1 MYLCTKIIELQQDMN
16 ENFSLTLKEWADED
30 KPREKML
37 NKGKKELTNAELIA
51 ILLRSGLRG
60 KSVVEVAKEV
70 LSFSGNKLTSLSQ
83 LEFSQLSAIKGVGPA
98 KATTLMA
105 ALELGWRMHGEIGN
119 DKEVIINDSQTLF
132 SYMTPLLA
140 DLDHEEFWAV
150 YLSNRGK
157 VLGRQ
162 RISMGGITG
171 TPVDLR
177 ILFRGAIECKAVAL
191 MVAHNHPS
199 GSLTASRE
207 DKDLTKRISEA
218 GRLLEIK
225 LRDHLIIAIG
235 PAGKADYYSFHDNG
249 LL

>member
-1 MYLCTKIIELQQDMN
+1 MI

-37 NKGKKELTNAELIA
+37 NKGKKELTNAELLA

-70 LSFSGNKLTSLSQ
+70 LSSAGNRLTNLSQ
-83 LEFSQLSAIKGVGPA
+83 MEFSQLSTIKGVGPA

-105 ALELGWRMHGEIGN
+105 ALELGWRMHGEIGD
-119 DKEVIINDSQTLF
+119 DKEVIINDSRTF
-132 SYMTPLLA
+132 FTYISPFIA

-177 ILFRGAIECKAVAL
+177 VLFRGAIECKAVYL
-191 MVAHNHPS
+191 MVSHNHPS
-199 GSLTASRE
+199 GSLVASRE
-207 DKDLTKRISEA
+207 DKDLTKRIQEG

-225 LRDHLIIAIG
+225 LQDHLIIAIG
-235 PAGKADYYSFHDNG
+235 PGGKADYYSFHDNG
-249 LL
+249 HL

>member
-1 MYLCTKIIELQQDMN
+1 MYLCTKIVELQQDMN

-70 LSFSGNKLTSLSQ
+70 LSFSGNKLTNLSQ

-119 DKEVIINDSQTLF
+119 DKEVILNDSTTFF
-132 SYMTPLLA
+132 SYMTPLIA

-162 RISMGGITG
+162 
-171 TPVDLR
+171 PP
-177 ILFRGAIECKAVAL
+177 AP
-191 MVAHNHPS
+191 PS
-199 GSLTASRE
+199 TSASSSAAPSSAKPWLSWWHTTIPPARSSPAAR
-207 DKDLTKRISEA
+207 TKS
-218 GRLLEIK
+218 
-225 LRDHLIIAIG
+225 
-235 PAGKADYYSFHDNG
+235 
-249 LL
+249 

>member
-1 MYLCTKIIELQQDMN
+1 MN

-37 NKGKKELTNAELIA
+37 DKGKKTLTNAELIA

-70 LSFSGNKLTSLSQ
+70 LAFSDNSLTNLSQ
-83 LEFSQLSAIKGVGPA
+83 MEFSQLSAIKGVGPA

-119 DKEVIINDSQTLF
+119 SKEVIINDSQALF
-132 SYMTPLLA
+132 SFMTPILA

-157 VLGRQ
+157 VLSRQ

-171 TPVDLR
+171 TPVDIRVLY
-177 ILFRGAIECKAVAL
+177 RGAIECKAVSI

-199 GSLTASRE
+199 GSLQPSRE
-207 DKDLTKRISEA
+207 DKNLTQQISEA
-218 GRLLEIK
+218 GKLLEIK
-225 LRDHLIIAIG
+225 LLDHIILAIG
-235 PAGKADYYSFHDNG
+235 PGGKADYFSFHDNG
-249 LL
+249 RL

>member
-1 MYLCTKIIELQQDMN
+1 MI

-37 NKGKKELTNAELIA
+37 NKGKKELTNAELLA
-51 ILLRSGLRG
+51 ILLRSGLRS

-70 LSFSGNKLTSLSQ
+70 LSSAGNRLTNLSQ
-83 LEFSQLSAIKGVGPA
+83 MEFSQLSTIKGVGPA

-105 ALELGWRMHGEIGN
+105 ALELGWRMHGEIGD
-119 DKEVIINDSQTLF
+119 DKEVIINDSRTF
-132 SYMTPLLA
+132 FTYMSPFIA

-177 ILFRGAIECKAVAL
+177 VLFRGAIECKAVYL

-199 GSLTASRE
+199 GSLVASRE
-207 DKDLTKRISEA
+207 DKDLTKRIQEG

-225 LRDHLIIAIG
+225 LQDHLIIAIG
-235 PAGKADYYSFHDNG
+235 PGGKADYYSFHDNG
-249 LL
+249 HL

>member
-1 MYLCTKIIELQQDMN
+1 MI

-37 NKGKKELTNAELIA
+37 NKGKKELTNAELLA

-70 LSFSGNKLTSLSQ
+70 LSSAGNRLTNLSQ
-83 LEFSQLSAIKGVGPA
+83 MEFSQLSTIKGVGPA

-105 ALELGWRMHGEIGN
+105 ALELGWRMHGEIGD
-119 DKEVIINDSQTLF
+119 DKEVIINDSRTF
-132 SYMTPLLA
+132 FTYISPFIA

-177 ILFRGAIECKAVAL
+177 VLFRGAIECKAVYL

-199 GSLTASRE
+199 GSLVASRE
-207 DKDLTKRISEA
+207 DKDLTKRIQEG

-225 LRDHLIIAIG
+225 LQDHLIIAIG
-235 PAGKADYYSFHDNG
+235 PGGKADYYSFHDNG
-249 LL
+249 HL

>member
-1 MYLCTKIIELQQDMN
+1 MN

-37 NKGKKELTNAELIA
+37 SKGKKELTNAELLA

-70 LSFSGNKLTSLSQ
+70 LSSAGNRLTNLSQ
-83 LEFSQLSAIKGVGPA
+83 MEFSQLSAFKGVGPA

-105 ALELGWRMHGEIGN
+105 ALELGWRMHGEIG
-119 DKEVIINDSQTLF
+119 DDSEVIISDSHTF
-132 SYMTPLLA
+132 FTYMTPFLA

-177 ILFRGAIECKAVAL
+177 VLFRGAIESKAVTL

-199 GSLTASRE
+199 GSLKASRE
-207 DKDLTKRISEA
+207 DKELTQRIYEA
-218 GRLLEIK
+218 GKLLEIK
-225 LRDHLIIAIG
+225 LRDHIIIAIG

>member
-37 NKGKKELTNAELIA
+37 SKGKKELTNAELIA
-51 ILLRSGLRG
+51 ILLRSGLQG
-60 KSVVEVAKEV
+60 KSAVDVAKEV
-70 LSFSGNKLTSLSQ
+70 LTMADNSLVNLS
-83 LEFSQLSAIKGVGPA
+83 LLDFNQLSSIKGLGPA

-105 ALELGWRMHGEIGN
+105 TLELGRRMHGEIGKN
-119 DKEVIINDSQTLF
+119 KELIINTSDDLF
-132 SYMTPLLA
+132 NYMSPLIA

-150 YLSNRGK
+150 FLSNRGK

-162 RISMGGITG
+162 RISMGGQTA

-177 ILFRGAIECKAVAL
+177 ILFRNALENKAVSL

-199 GSLTASRE
+199 GSFKPSHE
-207 DKDLTKRISEA
+207 DKILTQRIYE
-218 GRLLEIK
+218 GGKILEIK
-225 LRDHLIIAIG
+225 LLDHIIIAIG
-235 PAGKADYYSFHDNG
+235 PTNKTDYYSFHEEG

>member
-1 MYLCTKIIELQQDMN
+1 
-16 ENFSLTLKEWADED
+16 
-30 KPREKML
+30 
-37 NKGKKELTNAELIA
+37 
-51 ILLRSGLRG
+51 
-60 KSVVEVAKEV
+60 
-70 LSFSGNKLTSLSQ
+70 
-83 LEFSQLSAIKGVGPA
+83 
-98 KATTLMA
+98 
-105 ALELGWRMHGEIGN
+105 MHGEIGN
-119 DKEVIINDSQTLF
+119 DKEVILNDSTTFF
-132 SYMTPLLA
+132 SYMTPLIA

-199 GSLTASRE
+199 GSLVASRE
-207 DKDLTKRISEA
+207 DKELTKRITQA
-218 GRLLEIK
+218 GNLLEIK

-235 PAGKADYYSFHDNG
+235 PAGKADYFSFHDNG
-249 LL
+249 YL

>member
-1 MYLCTKIIELQQDMN
+1 MI

-37 NKGKKELTNAELIA
+37 NKGKKELTNAELLA

-70 LSFSGNKLTSLSQ
+70 LSSAGNRLTNLSQ
-83 LEFSQLSAIKGVGPA
+83 MEFSQLSTIKGVGPA

-105 ALELGWRMHGEIGN
+105 ALELGWRMHGEIGD
-119 DKEVIINDSQTLF
+119 DKEVIINDSRTF
-132 SYMTPLLA
+132 FTYMSPFIA

-177 ILFRGAIECKAVAL
+177 VLFRGAIECKAVYL
-191 MVAHNHPS
+191 MVAHTHPS
-199 GSLTASRE
+199 GSLVASRE
-207 DKDLTKRISEA
+207 DKDLTKRIQEG

-225 LRDHLIIAIG
+225 LQDHLIIAIG
-235 PAGKADYYSFHDNG
+235 PGGKADYYSFHDNG
-249 LL
+249 HL

>member
-1 MYLCTKIIELQQDMN
+1 MN
-16 ENFSLTLKEWADED
+16 EKKSLTLKDWADED

-37 NKGKKELTNAELIA
+37 AKGKKELTNAELIA

-60 KSVVEVAKEV
+60 KSVVEVSKEV
-70 LSFSGNKLTSLSQ
+70 LSFSGNKLTAMSQ
-83 LEFSQLSAIKGVGPA
+83 MEFKQLSAIKGVGPA

-119 DKEVIINDSQTLF
+119 DKEVIINDSRDLF
-132 SYMTPLLA
+132 SYMAPLIA

-177 ILFRGAIECKAVAL
+177 VLFRGAVENKAVAL

-199 GSLTASRE
+199 GSLSASLD
-207 DKDLTKRISEA
+207 DKKLTNRILEA
-218 GRLLEIK
+218 GKLLDIK
-225 LRDHLIIAIG
+225 LREHLIIAIG
-235 PAGKADYYSFHDNG
+235 PHGKTDYFSFHDNG
-249 LL
+249 YL

>member
-1 MYLCTKIIELQQDMN
+1 MN
-16 ENFSLTLKEWADED
+16 ENFSLSLKEWADED

-37 NKGKKELTNAELIA
+37 AKGKKELTNAELIA

-70 LSFSGNKLTSLSQ
+70 LTRSGNSLTTLSQ
-83 LEFSQLSAIKGVGPA
+83 MEFKQLSAVKGLGAA

-105 ALELGWRMHGEIGN
+105 ALELGWRMHGEIRNG
-119 DKEVIINDSQTLF
+119 KELIINNSENLF
-132 SYMTPLLA
+132 NYMSPLLA
-140 DLDHEEFWAV
+140 DIDHEEFWAIF
-150 YLSNRGK
+150 LSNRGK

-162 RISMGGITG
+162 RISMGGLTA

-177 ILFRGAIECKAVAL
+177 ILFRYALEYKAVSL

-199 GSLTASRE
+199 GSLKASQE
-207 DKDLTKRISEA
+207 DKTLTRQISEA
-218 GRLLEIK
+218 GRILEIK
-225 LRDHLIIAIG
+225 LLDHIVIAIG
-235 PAGKADYYSFHDNG
+235 SYGKADYYSFHDNG